1 MMIRLVVF
9 DLAGTT
15 IKDEGEV
22 PDAFLKTLIQF
33 GVELTATELSSFR
46 GASKKQV
53 IRRFIQDSETA
64 EKAYRQFQEI
74 LSQQYKMAGVREIPG
89 AGETFRSL
97 RNAGVSVALNTG
109 FDRMITGQILEQT
122 PWDRTLF
129 NAIVCGDD
137 VPQGRPAPDL
147 ILRCMELSGVRESR
161 NVANVGDTVLDLR
174 AGNNARVGYN
184 IAVLSGAHTR
194 EQLEREPHTHI
205 ISSVRELQSVM
216 GDSPAELFGASTF

>member
-22 PDAFLKTLIQF
+22 PDAFLKTLKQF

-53 IRRFIQDSETA
+53 IRRFIQDNETA
-64 EKAYRQFQEI
+64 AKAYGQFQAF
-74 LSQQYKMAGVREIPG
+74 LSQQYRMAGVREIPG

-97 RNAGVSVALNTG
+97 RNANILIALNTG
-109 FDRMITGQILEQT
+109 FDCMITGEILEQVR
-122 PWDRTLF
+122 WDRTLF

-137 VPQGRPAPDL
+137 VPNGRPAPDL
-147 ILRCMELSGVRESR
+147 ILRCMELCGVKGSR

-194 EQLEREPHTHI
+194 EQLEMEPHTHI
-205 ISSVRELQSVM
+205 IPSVRELQSIT
-216 GDSPAELFGASTF
+216 GDSPSELFGASAL